1 MYSFG
6 AQAEFGHLALWAG
19 FGSGS
24 AFPAFSGLV
33 GMVRWG
39 PGALSTP
46 AVSLGES
53 AVRLHQGFLLGT
65 CVS

>member
-1 MYSFG
+1 MNFG
-6 AQAEFGHLALWAG
+6 CLLHCGVG
-19 FGSGS
+19 FGPGS
-24 AFPAFSGLV
+24 TFPAFSGLV

-39 PGALSTP
+39 PGAPPHTP

-53 AVRLHQGFLLGT
+53 AVWLHQDFLLGT